1 MSNIEIEIR
10 DLVKKLVQDHLP
22 ESKITLTVL
31 GWYTPLK
38 LPYAGVI
45 AGKEI
50 GISDESVFELLKK
63 KGVLILHEQIPPS
76 NKYSPRPPKYI
87 VSYSQSLA
95 EEFLDTIRTGD
106 FSLRLSTGLAKY
118 EDNEATFK
126 SDTIFYNLYKNF
138 IENPRIKFTYEQL
151 NKIISTKADYDN
163 KELQD
168 IIKKLKSRLKI
179 PPGHFQAN
187 YGYTFLP

>member
-10 DLVKKLVQDHLP
+10 DLVKKLVKDHLP

-31 GWYTPLK
+31 GWFTPLK

-50 GISDESVFELLKK
+50 GISDESVFKLLKK
-63 KGVLILHEQIPPS
+63 EGVLILHEQIPPL
-76 NKYSPRPPKYI
+76 NNYPQRPPKFI
-87 VSYSQSLA
+87 VSYNQLLA
-95 EEFLDTIRTGD
+95 EELLDTVRIGD

-118 EDNEATFK
+118 KEHEAKFK
-126 SDTIFYNLYKNF
+126 PDSRLYNLYKNF
-138 IENPRIKFTYEQL
+138 LENPRARFLYENL
-151 NKIISTKADYDN
+151 NKIISSKANYSN

-168 IIKKLKSRLKI
+168 MVKELKARLEI
-179 PPGHFQAN
+179 PPKHFQAN